1 MSKGD
6 YDNIPSKP
14 AAMRKVASWV
24 AGLMTASSFEE
35 LTGVP
40 EEAMT
45 PAERERVSWATEEIT
60 RRLYRMSGGG
70 E

>member
-1 MSKGD
+1 MSKGN
-6 YDNIPSKP
+6 YDNIPSRQ
-14 AAMRKVASWV
+14 AAMAKVATYLG
-24 AGLMTASSFEE
+24 GLMGGAASFEE

-45 PAERERVSWATEEIT
+45 PAERERVSWATGEIQ
-60 RRLYRMSGGG
+60 RRLYKLGGT

>member
-14 AAMRKVASWV
+14 VAVRKVASWV
-24 AGLMTASSFEE
+24 AGLMDASSYEE
-35 LTGVP
+35 LVGVP

-45 PAERERVSWATEEIT
+45 PAERERVSRACEEIVQRL
-60 RRLYRMSGGG
+60 RRMGGAG
-70 E
+70 